1 MPEWVPEENTLNY
14 TGIYDGGLQE
24 GWHFTSKS
32 SNVSI
37 LEVPQAGRDNST
49 AVCFTMPTS
58 EVRVLVWSVLD
69 ACLTKTDGVPY
80 QAVHSAYMR
89 SGAHCH
95 SQENGCTLLTED
107 CNMYI

>member
-1 MPEWVPEENTLNY
+1 MTEVLSFTYRIDNTALHRTAAVMPEWVPEENTLNY
-14 TGIYDGGLQE
+14 TSIYDGGLQE

-37 LEVPQAGRDNST
+37 SEVPQAGRDNST

-69 ACLTKTDGVPY
+69 AC
-80 QAVHSAYMR
+80 
-89 SGAHCH
+89 
-95 SQENGCTLLTED
+95 
-107 CNMYI
+107 